1 MSTLTNTTPSDT
13 AGPRLM
19 LSARSPEHA
28 VRPALTE
35 LAAFATGLTPS
46 RITSNAPGPEDAQA
60 LVDDLLLL
68 CAKVDRVVEAYGEYA
83 NAHFSTRIDMK
94 LFKNQLL
101 DALEGNALY
110 ELTSAGERAQED
122 MREFEREPLWWNR

>member
-1 MSTLTNTTPSDT
+1 MSTAFAARLNTNHPI
-13 AGPRLM
+13 
-19 LSARSPEHA
+19 
-28 VRPALTE
+28 RPALAE
-35 LAAFATGLTPS
+35 LAAFASGLIPH
-46 RITSNAPGPEDAQA
+46 RIVVNAPDQSDAQG

-83 NAHFSTRIDMK
+83 QAHFHGVDLP

-110 ELTSAGERAQED
+110 SITSAGEREQED
-122 MREFEREPLWWNR
+122 RREYEREPLWWNR